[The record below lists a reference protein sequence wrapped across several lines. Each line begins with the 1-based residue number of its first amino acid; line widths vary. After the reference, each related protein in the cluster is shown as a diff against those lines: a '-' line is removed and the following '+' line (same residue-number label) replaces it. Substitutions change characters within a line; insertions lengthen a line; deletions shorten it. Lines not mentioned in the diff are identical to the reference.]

1 MFDNIENT
9 TYKQLIFLGLLIL
22 IGMAIFIFGGLIVAT
37 GIWSTAEIEAAKN
50 YILDTPGQVNFMKY
64 FQFITMFGTF
74 VFPPLALTL
83 LMKNY
88 NFSFLYLNR
97 GLGAQKTIILF
108 ALVLISLPIITM
120 LANWNSTLH
129 LPEFMSETE
138 TWMIE
143 KDIQLTGLT
152 ERFMLTAGIGGL
164 LINLLV
170 MAVLPAFGE
179 EFVFRGILMKWF
191 SKSMGVHAAIFLSAF
206 LFSAIHIQFLGFFP
220 RFFMG
225 LLLGYVFY
233 WSGSLWASILLHFL
247 NNAMTVVSYYLV
259 GQGILHDDPATMG
272 GIDNTPMLLVN
283 ILVFMSV
290 MYWYYRNRVS
300 FKL

>member
-1 MFDNIENT
+1 M
-9 TYKQLIFLGLLIL
+9 LG
-22 IGMAIFIFGGLIVAT
+22 
-37 GIWSTAEIEAAKN
+37 
-50 YILDTPGQVNFMKY
+50 
-64 FQFITMFGTF
+64 
-74 VFPPLALTL
+74 
-83 LMKNY
+83 
-88 NFSFLYLNR
+88 
-97 GLGAQKTIILF
+97 
-108 ALVLISLPIITM
+108 
-120 LANWNSTLH
+120 NWNSTLH

-138 TWMIE
+138 AWMIE
-143 KDIQLTGLT
+143 KDIQLTSLT
-152 ERFMLTAGIGGL
+152 ERFMLTTGIGGL

-179 EFVFRGILMKWF
+179 EFIFRGILMKWF
-191 SKSMGVHAAIFLSAF
+191 SKGMGVHAAIILSAF

-247 NNAMTVVSYYLV
+247 NNAMTITSYYLV
-259 GQGILHDDPATMG
+259 GQGIIHDDPATMG

-283 ILVFMSV
+283 ILVFIGLI
-290 MYWYYRNRVS
+290 YWFYRNRVS

>member
-9 TYKQLIFLGLLIL
+9 TYKQLIFLGLLII
-22 IGMAIFIFGGLIVAT
+22 IGMVIFIFGGLILAT

-50 YILDTPGQVNFMKY
+50 YILDTPGQLNFMKY

-97 GLGAQKTIILF
+97 GLNAQKVIMIF
-108 ALVLISLPIITM
+108 ALIIISLPIVNM
-120 LANWNSTLH
+120 LGSWNSTLH
-129 LPEFMSETE
+129 LPEFLSETE

-152 ERFMLTAGIGGL
+152 DRFMLTTGIGGL
-164 LINLLV
+164 LINLLL

-191 SKSMGVHAAIFLSAF
+191 SKSMNVHMAIFLSAF

-220 RFFMG
+220 RFFLG

-247 NNAMTVVSYYLV
+247 NNAMTVISYYLV
-259 GQGILHDDPATMG
+259 GQGIITADPATIG
-272 GIDNTPMLLVN
+272 DINNTPVLLVN
-283 ILVFMSV
+283 ILVFISLL
-290 MYWYYRNRVS
+290 YWFYRNRVS

>member
-1 MFDNIENT
+1 
-9 TYKQLIFLGLLIL
+9 
-22 IGMAIFIFGGLIVAT
+22 VAT

-97 GLGAQKTIILF
+97 GLGAQKTIIIF

-138 TWMIE
+138 TWIIE

-170 MAVLPAFGE
+170 MAILPAFGE

>member
-9 TYKQLIFLGLLIL
+9 TYKQLIFLGLLIH

-138 TWMIE
+138 TWIIE

-152 ERFMLTAGIGGL
+152 DRFMLTAGIGGL

-170 MAVLPAFGE
+170 MAILPAFGE

>member
-138 TWMIE
+138 TWIIE

-170 MAVLPAFGE
+170 MAILPAFGE

>member
-97 GLGAQKTIILF
+97 GLGAQKTIIIF

-138 TWMIE
+138 TWIIE